1 VQAWFKCIIIAFAL
15 IIVAW
20 IIEASN
26 ALFTGSGSAWV
37 VLVYYIGLTVI
48 IGSII
53 WLILYVSPNLIQSLI
68 KTTTTNPQKP
78 TQTPEPQ
85 ENNPQPPQTQYVT
98 VKRPETAAPVQVK
111 WVPVRQDTPPMQ
123 DETDSERLR
132 REFRNRG
139 F

>member
-1 VQAWFKCIIIAFAL
+1 MIVAFAL

-26 ALFTGSGSAWV
+26 ALFTNSNSAWV
-37 VLVYYIGLTVI
+37 ILVYYIGLTFI

-53 WLILYVSPNLIQSLI
+53 WFILYVSPNLIQSFRTSSNHI
-68 KTTTTNPQKP
+68 PP
-78 TQTPEPQ
+78 VQTREPSA
-85 ENNPQPPQTQYVT
+85 NNNESLQTHYVT
-98 VKRPETAAPVQVK
+98 VKRSEASAPVQVEM
-111 WVPVRQDTPPMQ
+111 VPISKDVPPGQ

-132 REFRNRG
+132 REFRDRG